1 MIIVLCIILFLWG
14 CTQCWSADEYEKSEY
29 GKERRHREML
39 EQRERLAEEHRLQRR
54 RRITRTCARDEHGR
68 FVAQEIIEEV

>member
-14 CTQCWSADEYEKSEY
+14 CTQCWSADEYKKSEY

-39 EQRERLAEEHRLQRR
+39 EQRKRLAEEQRKKR
-54 RRITRTCARDEHGR
+54 VTRTYARDEHGR